1 MYDNLGELV
10 TNFPIGMKIK
20 IKDKNRDD
28 YSQGKFIVQGYL
40 YDGDTQLWYPAHQLG
55 NGDWEIYKN

>member
-20 IKDKNRDD
+20 ISDKKRDD
-28 YSQGKFIVQGYL
+28 YSQGRFIVQGYL
-40 YDGDTQLWYPAHQLG
+40 YDSETKMWYPAHQLG
-55 NGDWEIYKN
+55 NGDWEIYK